1 MKPIIPRFLITLISA
16 SMFNY
21 AYALEKS
28 TEAEAIALIQKAQE
42 YLKKN
47 GMEKSI
53 QEFNRLDSPFNSL
66 SEMNKKGDLY
76 LFSVDSKG
84 YQAIHGK
91 NPKIP
96 GKVMLDMRDS
106 DGVYIIK
113 DLIKACME
121 SKDGKGWTQYRW
133 PNPVS
138 KEVEIKRGYIEKV
151 AGVDMCLGTGI
162 YK

>member
-1 MKPIIPRFLITLISA
+1 MRHTFIRSA
-16 SMFNY
+16 LSLAIASLLNF
-21 AYALEKS
+21 AYAAEKS
-28 TEAEAIALIQKAQE
+28 TEAEAVSLIRKAQE

-47 GMEKSI
+47 GLEKAT
-53 QEFNRLDSPFNSL
+53 QEFNRLDSPFNTFSDI
-66 SEMNKKGDLY
+66 NKKGDLY
-76 LFSVDSKG
+76 LYSIDAKG

-96 GKVMLDMRDS
+96 GKVMIDMRDS
-106 DGVYIIK
+106 DGVYIIR

-138 KEVEIKRGYIEKV
+138 KEVELKRGYVEKV
-151 AGVDMCLGTGI
+151 PGLDLCLGTGI
-162 YK
+162 YQ

>member
-1 MKPIIPRFLITLISA
+1 MKPKAQHLVLALIIASA
-16 SMFNY
+16 SQW
-21 AYALEKS
+21 ACALEKS

-53 QEFNRLDSPFNSL
+53 LEFNRLDSPFNSI

-96 GKVMLDMRDS
+96 GKVMIDMRDS

-113 DLIKACME
+113 DLVKACME

-138 KEVEIKRGYIEKV
+138 KEVEVKRGYIEKV
-151 AGVDMCLGTGI
+151 PGVDMCLGTGI

>member
-1 MKPIIPRFLITLISA
+1 MKPIVLRLAITLLAAAMI
-16 SMFNY
+16 NC

-42 YLKKN
+42 YLKTN

-53 QEFNRLDSPFNSL
+53 REFNRLDSPFNSL

-113 DLIKACME
+113 DLIKACLQ

-138 KEVEIKRGYIEKV
+138 KEVEVKRGYIEKV